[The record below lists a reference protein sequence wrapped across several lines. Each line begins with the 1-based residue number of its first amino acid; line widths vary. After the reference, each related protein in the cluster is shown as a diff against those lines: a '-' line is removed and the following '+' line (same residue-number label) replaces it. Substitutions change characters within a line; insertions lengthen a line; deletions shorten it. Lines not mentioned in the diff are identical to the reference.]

1 MAKTLLTKDTDL
13 TEFFDLAG
21 QLADMYRKE
30 LDKSGS
36 VASGKLRSFTWSTDF
51 NGTSLELYFDLP
63 SYYIFIEEGRN
74 PTTTSEGG
82 VLYPRIRAW
91 LDQKGITPRHGT
103 RDSLARAITRV
114 IHERGYFRPPL
125 PKGRHPLANTL
136 KAATANGLIGKMM
149 TSVIDPL
156 IGSVMVD
163 LSNLAKR

>member
-1 MAKTLLTKDTDL
+1 MARSLLDKDTDL
-13 TEFFDLAG
+13 TAFYDDVEKLAE
-21 QLADMYRKE
+21 LYRLE
-30 LDKSGS
+30 LDRTDS
-36 VASGKLRSFTWSTDF
+36 VASGKLRSFTWDVDF
-51 NGTSLELYFDLP
+51 NGTSLELFFALP

-82 VLYPRIRAW
+82 VLYPKIRAW
-91 LDQKGITPRHGT
+91 VDQKGITPRHGT

-114 IHERGYFRPPL
+114 IHERGYFRPPNA
-125 PKGRHPLANTL
+125 KGRHVLANTL
-136 KAATANGLIGKMM
+136 KAATANGLIGQMM